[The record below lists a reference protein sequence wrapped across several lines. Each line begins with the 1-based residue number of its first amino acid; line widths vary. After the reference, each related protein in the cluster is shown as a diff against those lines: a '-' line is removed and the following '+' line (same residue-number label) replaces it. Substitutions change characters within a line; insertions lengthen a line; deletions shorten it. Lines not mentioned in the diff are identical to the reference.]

1 MTAHELILVSDEYI
15 RIQEQLNNFC
25 TPHVISSTM
34 VPTMGTCGL
43 PVSYT
48 LSPRACGPQASGVY
62 IRQTT
67 HAHGITSKCMYMII
81 YIGIKGAW
89 PPLFSIYRCK
99 IYMQFNL
106 ECNCV
111 HYYVFS
117 SDKSIFLLY
126 WQIW

>member
-25 TPHVISSTM
+25 TPHMISSTM

-48 LSPRACGPQASGVY
+48 LSPRACSPQASGVY

-67 HAHGITSKCMYMII
+67 HVHGITSKCMYMI
-81 YIGIKGAW
+81 YIHW
-89 PPLFSIYRCK
+89 
-99 IYMQFNL
+99 N
-106 ECNCV
+106 
-111 HYYVFS
+111 
-117 SDKSIFLLY
+117 
-126 WQIW
+126 